1 MSRKLNP
8 AENKEDRR
16 VVCAAI
22 KFDDDF
28 MAVGARHFSPAM
40 HHQLNMMYG
49 ENVKDWPKEVEQ
61 GFINTWDEFL
71 TREEAAKIATR
82 LGQCAEPTDY
92 LYSEDL
98 Y

>member
-1 MSRKLNP
+1 MIKRI
-8 AENKEDRR
+8 
-16 VVCAAI
+16 VCAAVT
-22 KFDDDF
+22 FNDGF

-40 HHQLNMMYG
+40 VNQLKMMYG
-49 ENVKDWPKEVEQ
+49 GDTANWPKEVEQ

-71 TREEAAKIATR
+71 TREEAAKIATE
-82 LGQCAEPTDY
+82 LKQCEPTGY